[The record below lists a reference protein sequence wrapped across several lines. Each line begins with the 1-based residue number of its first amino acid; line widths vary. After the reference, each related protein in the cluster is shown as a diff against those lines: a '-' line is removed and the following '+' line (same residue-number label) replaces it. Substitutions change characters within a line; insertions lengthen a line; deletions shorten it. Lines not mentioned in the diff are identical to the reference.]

1 MVPRLIMREDNKRL
15 VLVNRGLVIG
25 EKLVNT
31 VKRLASSISNKAI
44 TLLSENTL
52 SQWDY
57 TECKKRK
64 VWTDMLIRQLPLN
77 TNTSLTFLKRLSRLL
92 LKRGLSLLILGN
104 TSLTNFFILIL
115 LRRHK
120 LKQTANLTLN
130 TLKTSEPKLSLK
142 KIKS

>member
-1 MVPRLIMREDNKRL
+1 MVPRIIMREDNKRL
-15 VLVNRGLVIG
+15 ALVNQGLIIG

-92 LKRGLSLLILGN
+92 LKRDLSLLILGN

-115 LRRHK
+115 LRHHK
-120 LKQTANLTLN
+120 LKQTVNLTLN